1 MDNDHAQKTKTDKKP
16 AKRKA
21 SRKLLKDKRA
31 KAHQKHSQKQNK
43 RKDSLIIAPC
53 IFVTAG
59 VQFFS
64 WTFNNHNKINGSTTK
79 HFQII

>member
-16 AKRKA
+16 AKRKS

-43 RKDSLIIAPC
+43 R
-53 IFVTAG
+53 
-59 VQFFS
+59 
-64 WTFNNHNKINGSTTK
+64 
-79 HFQII
+79 